1 MLSVNLGPLSL
12 PLAQLLL
19 ISAFMIALIVGA
31 ITGRKEGI
39 PIAGTLSDIFL
50 ASLVA
55 ARIGFVIQY
64 FEHYQENLWGIID
77 IRDGGFHVIAGLFG
91 ALALTTWKL
100 WRHPKIRRP
109 LAIAVTSGLLTW
121 GSISLLVGLMES
133 SSRGIPEATFTLL
146 DGTPV
151 ALTEVAGNKPM
162 VVNLWASWCPPCIRE
177 MPVLEKAQQD
187 NPGVTFVFVNQGEQ
201 PETITQFMGQHK
213 LSLQNVLTDTS
224 ASLGRTTGSQALPT
238 TLFYDANGQQVN
250 AHLGELSQAS
260 LAHNLES
267 FETDKAK
274 RPSL

>member
-50 ASLVA
+50 FSLVA

-77 IRDGGFHVIAGLFG
+77 IRDGGFHVIAGLLG
-91 ALALTTWKL
+91 ALALTIWKL

-109 LAIAVTSGLLTW
+109 LAIAAASGLLTW
-121 GSISLLVGLMES
+121 GSVSLLVTLMES

-151 ALTEVAGNKPM
+151 ALAEVADNKPM

-187 NPGVTFVFVNQGEQ
+187 NPDITFVFVNQGQQ

-224 ASLGRTTGSQALPT
+224 ASLGRTAGSQALPT
-238 TLFYDANGQQVN
+238 TLFYDANGQQVD
-250 AHLGELSQAS
+250 AHLGELSHAT
-260 LAHNLES
+260 LAHNLS
-267 FETDKAK
+267 RFDTD
-274 RPSL
+274 

>member
-19 ISAFMIALIVGA
+19 ISAFIIALIVGA
-31 ITGRKEGI
+31 ITGRKEGV

-50 ASLVA
+50 SSMVA

-77 IRDGGFHVIAGLFG
+77 IRDGGFHVIAGLLG
-91 ALALTTWKL
+91 ALALTAWKL
-100 WRHPKIRRP
+100 WRQPKIRRP
-109 LAIAVTSGLLTW
+109 LTIAVTSGLLTW

-151 ALTEVAGNKPM
+151 ELTEVAGNKPM

-177 MPVLEKAQQD
+177 MPVLEKAQQN

-201 PETITQFMGQHK
+201 PETITQFLGTHK
-213 LSLQNVLTDTS
+213 LSLQNVLTDTG

-260 LAHNLES
+260 LAHNLSS
-267 FETDKAK
+267 FDTD
-274 RPSL
+274 

>member
-1 MLSVNLGPLSL
+1 MLTVNLGPLSL

-19 ISAFMIALIVGA
+19 ISAFVIALIVGA
-31 ITGRKEGI
+31 IAGRKEGV

-50 ASLVA
+50 VSLVA
-55 ARIGFVIQY
+55 SRIGFVIQY
-64 FEHYQENLWGIID
+64 FEFYQENLWGVID
-77 IRDGGFHVIAGLFG
+77 IRDGGFHVIAGLLG
-91 ALALTTWKL
+91 ALALTAWKL

-133 SSRGIPEATFTLL
+133 SSRGVPEATFTRL

-177 MPVLEKAQQD
+177 MPVLEKAQQN

-201 PETITQFMGQHK
+201 PETITHFMGEHK

-224 ASLGRTTGSQALPT
+224 ASLGRKTGSQALPT

-260 LAHNLES
+260 LAHNLRS
-267 FETDKAK
+267 FDTD
-274 RPSL
+274 

>member
-1 MLSVNLGPLSL
+1 MLSVNIGPLSL

-19 ISAFMIALIVGA
+19 ISAFVIALIVGA
-31 ITGRKEGI
+31 ITGRKEGV

-50 ASLVA
+50 AALVA

-77 IRDGGFHVIAGLFG
+77 IRDGGFSIIAGLLG
-91 ALALTTWKL
+91 ALALIAWKL
-100 WRHPKIRRP
+100 WRHPKIRRS
-109 LAIAVTSGLLTW
+109 LAIASASGLLVW
-121 GSISLLVGLMES
+121 GSVSLLVTLMES
-133 SSRGIPEATFTLL
+133 SSRGLPESTFSLL

-151 ALTEVAGNKPM
+151 SLAEVAGNKPM

-187 NPGVTFVFVNQGEQ
+187 NPDITFAFVNQGEQ
-201 PETITQFMGQHK
+201 PETISRFMNQYK

-250 AHLGELSQAS
+250 AHLGELSRAT
-260 LAHNLES
+260 LADNLRS
-267 FETDKAK
+267 FDND
-274 RPSL
+274 

>member
-19 ISAFMIALIVGA
+19 ISAFVIALIVGA
-31 ITGRKEGI
+31 ITGRKEGV

-50 ASLVA
+50 ASMVA

-77 IRDGGFHVIAGLFG
+77 IRDGGFHVIAGLLG
-91 ALALTTWKL
+91 ALALTAWKL

-109 LAIAVTSGLLTW
+109 LTIAVTSGLLTW
-121 GSISLLVGLMES
+121 GSISLLIGLMES
-133 SSRGIPEATFTLL
+133 SSRGIPEATLTLL

-151 ALTEVAGNKPM
+151 ALTEVAENKPM

-201 PETITQFMGQHK
+201 PETITQFMGKHK

-260 LAHNLES
+260 LVHNLRS
-267 FETDKAK
+267 FDTD
-274 RPSL
+274 